1 MSALIKAKRKRER
14 VEWPQPLRGV
24 GARGKGGRAPVF
36 LIIKAS
42 CSPPLLPPTH
52 TFCSIWC
59 RCQNLDEERILFCLG
74 AHSLSLF
81 SAADF
86 SSSTLAAIAA
96 ARLNSLVN
104 FDKIF
109 N

>member
-42 CSPPLLPPTH
+42 CSPPPHTH
-52 TFCSIWC
+52 TLCSIWC

-86 SSSTLAAIAA
+86 SSSSLAAIAA